1 MRIFERRGFVV
12 AVFNGDED
20 LQELHDIQDNTTL
33 ATGQKN
39 KLIYVALDG
48 TDDIY
53 LYPDRFLVKNYN
65 ASLMN
70 HFLWE
75 GIFSKEKQDEK
86 MMRMIDEF
94 IETDKQF
101 LVEEY
106 DFVVDEPFYDYSG
119 GRDE

>member
-20 LQELHDIQDNTTL
+20 LQELHDIQDNTVL

-39 KLIYVALDG
+39 KLIYVPLDG

-94 IETDKQF
+94 IDTDKQF

-119 GRDE
+119 GREE

>member
-20 LQELHDIQDNTTL
+20 LQELHAIQDNTAL
-33 ATGQKN
+33 ATGEKN

-48 TDDIY
+48 TEDIY
-53 LYPDRFLVKNYN
+53 LYPERFLVKNYN

-75 GIFSKEKQDEK
+75 GLFSKEKQDEEL
-86 MMRMIDEF
+86 MRMIDEF
-94 IETDKQF
+94 IETDKQV
-101 LVEEY
+101 LIEEY
-106 DFVVDEPFYDYSG
+106 EFVVDEPFYDYSG
-119 GRDE
+119 GRE